1 MNQAVIHFSWTMH
14 HIEESNLPVSNKVT
28 FKTTEVWSFAVICER
43 FIIDS
48 VVSIS
53 ELSLFVKTVVI
64 SHDSWMLS
72 RTDLKL

>member
-1 MNQAVIHFSWTMH
+1 MH

-64 SHDSWMLS
+64 SHDS
-72 RTDLKL
+72 